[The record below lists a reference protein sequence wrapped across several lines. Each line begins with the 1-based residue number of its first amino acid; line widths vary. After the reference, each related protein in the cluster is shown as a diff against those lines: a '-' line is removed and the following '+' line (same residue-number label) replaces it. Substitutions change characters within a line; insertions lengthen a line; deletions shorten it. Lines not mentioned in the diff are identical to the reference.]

1 MENEGSKCVHDTGQI
16 IHPAFDNLYEKYQN
30 AVFGFAYYLT
40 QNRGDAEDLFQ
51 EAWLRIAKKLPDKV
65 NMKSIKAWIFT
76 VVANLHRDELRKKRI
91 RRLFFSQKAMSL
103 EKANSLFPVLPEKH
117 TSVNS
122 GEEYQADIG
131 RDIAQALAT
140 LPDRQRRV
148 FVLKEIADFRQAEIS
163 DILGIPVGTVKSLMH
178 RAVSRLRREL
188 WKYNKKSKNNEEL
201 KCDVKTSSV

>member
-1 MENEGSKCVHDTGQI
+1 MENDGSKYAHDKEQV
-16 IHPAFDNLYEKYQN
+16 IHPLFDDLYEKYQN

-51 EAWLRIAKKLPDKV
+51 EAWLRIAKKLPDEVK
-65 NMKSIKAWIFT
+65 MKSIKAWIFT
-76 VVANLHRDELRKKRI
+76 IVANLHRDELRKKRV
-91 RRLFFSQKAMSL
+91 RRLFFFQKAMSL
-103 EKANSLFPVLPEKH
+103 EKANSAFPVLSEKPF
-117 TSVNS
+117 SVNS
-122 GEEYQADIG
+122 DEDYQADMG
-131 RDIAQALAT
+131 RDITQALAR

-188 WKYNKKSKNNEEL
+188 WKYHMKSKNKEEV

>member
-1 MENEGSKCVHDTGQI
+1 MENDGSKCAHDTEQI

-51 EAWLRIAKKLPDKV
+51 EAWLRIAKKLPDEV

-76 VVANLHRDELRKKRI
+76 IVANLHRDELRKKRI
-91 RRLFFSQKAMSL
+91 RRLFFFQKAISL
-103 EKANSLFPVLPEKH
+103 ENENTLFPVLTGKPV
-117 TSVNS
+117 SVNS
-122 GEEYQADIG
+122 DEAYQADMG
-131 RDIAQALAT
+131 RDIARAMAR

-163 DILGIPVGTVKSLMH
+163 EILGIPVGTVKSLMH

-188 WKYNKKSKNNEEL
+188 WKYHEKSNDKR
-201 KCDVKTSSV
+201 V

>member
-1 MENEGSKCVHDTGQI
+1 MENDGSKFVHDTGQI
-16 IHPAFDNLYEKYQN
+16 IHPAFDDLYEKYQN

-51 EAWLRIAKKLPDKV
+51 EAWLRIAKKLPDEV

-76 VVANLHRDELRKKRI
+76 IVANLHRDELRKKRI
-91 RRLFFSQKAMSL
+91 RRLFFLQKAMSL
-103 EKANSLFPVLPEKH
+103 EKENSAFPVVPEKPV
-117 TSVNS
+117 SINS
-122 GEEYQADIG
+122 DEVHQTNMG
-131 RDIAQALAT
+131 RDIAQAVAR

-163 DILGIPVGTVKSLMH
+163 DILGIPLGTVKSLMH
-178 RAVSRLRREL
+178 RAVCRLRREL
-188 WKYNKKSKNNEEL
+188 WKYHNKSNNKEEI